1 MDPVRR
7 LNPPVGTSRSPRAG
21 GSPIFW
27 TISRRRRAAAVT
39 RVVFLVAMAGLLFG
53 PVVILALFSFNDSI
67 VIGFPF
73 RGATLEWYRTAW
85 NEQAAWDSLVN
96 SVVVAAA
103 VTPVCIGLGV
113 ASAFA
118 LSRFRFRFRA
128 AVGSFIL
135 LPLVVPWLL
144 IGVSGLIFFSLIE
157 LRLSLWTVGVMHVVI
172 AFPLVTALLS
182 AQLVR
187 LDPHIHE
194 ASLDLGATETETLR
208 HVIVP
213 LLLPTIGAASV
224 FVFSWSFNNFIVS
237 FFTAGFDN
245 TFPIWVFSTLRRAR
259 DLPVVNALATFISAV
274 QIVVIVGVWKLLE
287 VRMRRRG
294 QDIRDVVAGA

>member
-1 MDPVRR
+1 MVSDST
-7 LNPPVGTSRSPRAG
+7 NPAADRQAMRQSDRS
-21 GSPIFW
+21 IFW
-27 TISRRRRAAAVT
+27 TMSRRRRAAALVRT
-39 RVVFLVAMAGLLFG
+39 AFLVAMALLLFG
-53 PVVILALFSFNDSI
+53 PIIVLAVFSFNDSI

-73 RGATLEWYRTAW
+73 GQPTLEWYR
-85 NEQAAWDSLVN
+85 QAMAETPAWDSLRA
-96 SVVVAAA
+96 SLQVAVI
-103 VTPVCIGLGV
+103 VTPVCLLLGLL
-113 ASAFA
+113 SAFA
-118 LSRFRFRFRA
+118 LSRFRFRFRGTA
-128 AVGSFIL
+128 SGFIL
-135 LPLVVPWLL
+135 LPLVIPWLL
-144 IGVSGLIFFSLIE
+144 IGVSGLIFFSL
-157 LRLSLWTVGVMHVVI
+157 LNVRLSLWTVGVMHVVI

-213 LLLPTIGAASV
+213 LLLPTIGASAV

-245 TFPIWVFSTLRRAR
+245 TFPIWVFSSLRRAR
-259 DLPVVNALATFISAV
+259 DLPVVNALATLVSVI
-274 QIVVIVGVWKLLE
+274 QILLIVGVWQLLKI
-287 VRMRRRG
+287 RMDRRG